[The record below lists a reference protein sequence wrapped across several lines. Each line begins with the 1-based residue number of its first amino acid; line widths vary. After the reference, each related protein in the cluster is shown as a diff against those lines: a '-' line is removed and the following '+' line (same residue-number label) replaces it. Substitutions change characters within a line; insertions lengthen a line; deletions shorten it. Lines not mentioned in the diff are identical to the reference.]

1 MEEKELAGLCQKD
14 EEHQKEWND
23 WYATHFDD
31 NGNYIEDEA
40 VVTLRKI
47 KVRKEQQQSK
57 HEDVITH
64 TKNIED
70 VSAKSFG
77 NS

>member
-1 MEEKELAGLCQKD
+1 MEEKELTGLCQKD

-23 WYATHFDD
+23 WYVTHFDD
-31 NGNYIEDEA
+31 NGDYIEDEA

-47 KVRKEQQQSK
+47 KYRKEQQQEK
-57 HEDVITH
+57 VVTH
-64 TKNIED
+64 IKTIEEAG
-70 VSAKSFG
+70 AKSFG